1 MSKVIAL
8 FNQSGGVGKS
18 TLTMNLGYL
27 LAQRGQRVLLVD
39 MDPQASLSLFM
50 GLEPWN
56 LQRTI
61 YESIMGDDHLAIS
74 SLHGVDLAPANIQL
88 SGAEV
93 ELVMTDMRDFRLKD
107 AIEPVQAQY
116 EFILID
122 CPPSLGLLSYI
133 SLVAASSVLVPI
145 QTEYKAFSGTGLLLN
160 TVARVRKRANPSLSI
175 SGFVPTL
182 YDARKS
188 QHKRAL
194 AAIQEQMTDVGK
206 VFDPIPDATA
216 LSDAAEDHLPLA
228 LYNPKHPALLPMQQI
243 VEYLEGQDAA

>member
-1 MSKVIAL
+1 VSQVIAL

-39 MDPQASLSLFM
+39 MDPQASLTLFM

-56 LQRTI
+56 LKQTI
-61 YESIMGDDHLAIS
+61 YESIMRDDPLVTHH
-74 SLHGVDLAPANIQL
+74 LHGIDLAPANIQL
-88 SGAEV
+88 SGAEI
-93 ELVMTDMRDFRLKD
+93 ELVMTDMRDVRLKD
-107 AIEPVQAQY
+107 AIKPVQTHY
-116 EFILID
+116 DFILID

-160 TVARVRKRANPSLSI
+160 TVARVRKRANPALKVA
-175 SGFVPTL
+175 GFVPTL
-182 YDARKS
+182 YDTRKS

-194 AAIQEQMTDVGK
+194 AAIQEQMAGLGK
-206 VFDPIPDATA
+206 VFAPIPDVTA
-216 LSDAAEDHLPLA
+216 LADAAEDHLPLA
-228 LYNPKHPALLPMQQI
+228 VYSAKHPALLPLQQV
-243 VEYLEGQDAA
+243 VEYLEG